1 MNAIHDRYDA
11 QDVIL
16 LITRGKISD
25 EDNAKSEIKMLQ
37 KRNVS
42 FITIAVGSHSQYTKD
57 YLVDIFSKYKG
68 LKDNVHNVL
77 DQICLKNVS
86 NIKPGSKC
94 KSAPQ
99 PALDKG
105 GGFVLTLL
113 CILYCYRGDRL
124 ETLHLPFVNKKCLF
138 LLHQTTFIV
147 MDRYKYL
154 DEKFINICL

>member
-105 GGFVLTLL
+105 GGFVLTL
-113 CILYCYRGDRL
+113 
-124 ETLHLPFVNKKCLF
+124 HLPFVNKKCLF